1 MKNILVAFVL
11 LLNVFFTDAQES
23 AGATAKTFIRKG
35 DYSNAILVLNRAIE
49 SDINNQEL
57 KKDLAFAY
65 FLQRDFSKAISTIR
79 PLIDSKQ
86 ADEQSY
92 QIAGMIYTGIGDKKE
107 SEKIYR
113 AGLKKFPSSGALYN
127 EYGELLWHNSSFPEA
142 ARQWQKGIQS
152 DPNYSGNYYNA
163 SKYYFMSADK
173 VWALIYGEI
182 FVNLESYS
190 RRTPEIK
197 TMLLEGYKKLFSE
210 TDLLKNQDIK
220 NEFVKSYLDIM
231 KNQSQVVGS
240 GITPDALSALR
251 TRFVLAWYE
260 KQPTKLPFRLFDYH
274 RQLAKA
280 GMFDAYNQWIFGAA
294 NNLTAFQHWTAT
306 HPEEYNR
313 FNNFQK
319 NRVFKMPDDQYY
331 NNKP

>member
-1 MKNILVAFVL
+1 MKKILIASIL
-11 LLNVFFTDAQES
+11 LLNVFFAVAQEN
-23 AGATAKTFIRKG
+23 AGATAKAFIRKG
-35 DYSNAILVLNRAIE
+35 DYTNAIVVLNRAIE
-49 SDINNQEL
+49 SDKNNVEL

-65 FLQRDFSKAISTIR
+65 YLQRDFTKAIATIR
-79 PLIDSKQ
+79 PLIESKDT
-86 ADEQSY
+86 DEQSF
-92 QIAGMIYTGIGDKKE
+92 QIAGMIYNGIEDRKE
-107 SEKIYR
+107 SERIYKS
-113 AGLKKFPSSGALYN
+113 GLKKFPSSGALYN
-127 EYGELLWHNSSFPEA
+127 EYGELLWGNSSFPEA
-142 ARQWQKGIQS
+142 IRQWLKGIQS

-163 SKYYFMSADK
+163 AKYYYLSADK
-173 VWALIYGEI
+173 IWGLIYGEI

-190 RRTPEIK
+190 KRTPEIK
-197 TMLLEGYKKLFSE
+197 TILLEGYKKLYSE

-251 TRFVLAWYE
+251 TRFILSWFE
-260 KQPTKLPFRLFDYH
+260 NPTSKLPFRLFEYQ
-274 RQLAKA
+274 RQLARA

-294 NNLTAFQHWTAT
+294 NNLTAFQQWTAT

-313 FNNFQK
+313 FNNFQR
-319 NRVFKMPDDQYY
+319 NRVFKLPEGQYY